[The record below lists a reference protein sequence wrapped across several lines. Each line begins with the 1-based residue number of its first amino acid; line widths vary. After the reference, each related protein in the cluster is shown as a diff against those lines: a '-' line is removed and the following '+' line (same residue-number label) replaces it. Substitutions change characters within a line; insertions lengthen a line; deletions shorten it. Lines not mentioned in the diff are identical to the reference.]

1 MSNTRLNETND
12 EIDFKDAKL
21 NMKII
26 DEEKNKSK
34 LRNHYDQAIK
44 WLSVKTNLAIFF
56 GVVAIIVLL
65 IIIISLTANTKSK
78 NSEDFSISINERI
91 NCLPWVN
98 NKNLTVLKSECSKNK
113 KCVFKQ
119 ENDQEIPECF
129 YDTKRIQKNLIDKN
143 ETDENLKFYRFK
155 SENITLLLT
164 FEQLDDSVLRFKVKN
179 LESILI
185 FQLKNM
191 K

>member
-1 MSNTRLNETND
+1 MSNMRLNETND

-78 NSEDFSISINERI
+78 NSEDYSISKNERI

-129 YDTKRIQKNLIDKN
+129 YDTKRIQQNLIDKN